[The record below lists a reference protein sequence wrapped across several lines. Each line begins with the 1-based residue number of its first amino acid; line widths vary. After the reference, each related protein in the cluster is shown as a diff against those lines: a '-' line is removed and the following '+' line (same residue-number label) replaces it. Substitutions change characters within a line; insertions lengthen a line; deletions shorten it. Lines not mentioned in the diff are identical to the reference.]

1 MTENTPKNGP
11 DDLKDKASNP
21 VEGDDEL
28 AQEPDLL
35 FAHID
40 ALMEG
45 SDAPVADPV
54 DLDEYLYD
62 PTDEPAEA
70 THPPDEEPAETHEEA
85 LTPISDAPEARSGGF
100 FDDLDEQVAESVI
113 PVTASDGLRTDPDAP
128 IIELGFYG
136 KLPVYG
142 DFIQK
147 RLPQN
152 FINPWHEW
160 LQTGMLAC
168 RELDP
173 ESWLSFYLN
182 CPAWCFVLGSGICG
196 EQAVAGVTIPSVD
209 RVGRYFNFTMASILP
224 VDTDPAVFA
233 GARHKWFE
241 SLENLALSV
250 LDQEMDQDGIDS
262 LINQRSAELVWGRTS
277 RPIFEHTQSHARIV
291 SNDITS
297 VAGFLPAL
305 LHQMIS
311 GEHGPYGLWWHRGSS
326 QASAQ
331 LLSCAG
337 MPVGGI
343 YLGLM
348 MDGEL
353 QDISQSA
360 SQEPEVD
367 YMDEL
372 LSD

>member
-196 EQAVAGVTIPSVD
+196 EQAVAGGRAMNR
-209 RVGRYFNFTMASILP
+209 RVEITLLER
-224 VDTDPAVFA
+224 
-233 GARHKWFE
+233 AR
-241 SLENLALSV
+241 
-250 LDQEMDQDGIDS
+250 G
-262 LINQRSAELVWGRTS
+262 
-277 RPIFEHTQSHARIV
+277 
-291 SNDITS
+291 
-297 VAGFLPAL
+297 
-305 LHQMIS
+305 
-311 GEHGPYGLWWHRGSS
+311 
-326 QASAQ
+326 
-331 LLSCAG
+331 
-337 MPVGGI
+337 
-343 YLGLM
+343 
-348 MDGEL
+348 
-353 QDISQSA
+353 
-360 SQEPEVD
+360 
-367 YMDEL
+367 
-372 LSD
+372 

>member
-1 MTENTPKNGP
+1 
-11 DDLKDKASNP
+11 
-21 VEGDDEL
+21 
-28 AQEPDLL
+28 
-35 FAHID
+35 
-40 ALMEG
+40 
-45 SDAPVADPV
+45 
-54 DLDEYLYD
+54 
-62 PTDEPAEA
+62 
-70 THPPDEEPAETHEEA
+70 
-85 LTPISDAPEARSGGF
+85 
-100 FDDLDEQVAESVI
+100 
-113 PVTASDGLRTDPDAP
+113 
-128 IIELGFYG
+128 
-136 KLPVYG
+136 
-142 DFIQK
+142 
-147 RLPQN
+147 
-152 FINPWHEW
+152 
-160 LQTGMLAC
+160 
-168 RELDP
+168 
-173 ESWLSFYLN
+173 
-182 CPAWCFVLGSGICG
+182 
-196 EQAVAGVTIPSVD
+196 
-209 RVGRYFNFTMASILP
+209 
-224 VDTDPAVFA
+224 VFA

-241 SLENLALSV
+241 SLENMALSV